1 MTSHFLLNKL
11 MCSLN
16 LAGSSGYMEVLPTLV
31 TFIQGTVSENSK
43 LIKTT
48 ARMSL
53 GVRALPHQD
62 GSFILLLCISF
73 TT

>member
-1 MTSHFLLNKL
+1 

-16 LAGSSGYMEVLPTLV
+16 LAGSSDYMEVVPTLV
-31 TFIQGTVSENSK
+31 TFIQGTFSENSK

-53 GVRALPHQD
+53 GVSALPHQG
-62 GSFILLLCISF
+62 GSFNLLLCTSF